1 MCNEPNVI
9 REAKGIEFADEKRLV
24 DCKWLKRYT
33 SYETNGNIHLAAKYN
48 GEYLDISIPIPDVLE
63 LIAFSLSYTNVGE
76 AGDVAVDTEEA
87 RVNRI
92 FAVDTEVAG

>member
-1 MCNEPNVI
+1 MCKEPNVI
-9 REAKGIEFADEKRLV
+9 REAKGIEFADEKRPV

-63 LIAFSLSYTNVGE
+63 LIAFSLGSQKVSETRYI
-76 AGDVAVDTEEA
+76 AVNIEEA
-87 RVNRI
+87 S
-92 FAVDTEVAG
+92 